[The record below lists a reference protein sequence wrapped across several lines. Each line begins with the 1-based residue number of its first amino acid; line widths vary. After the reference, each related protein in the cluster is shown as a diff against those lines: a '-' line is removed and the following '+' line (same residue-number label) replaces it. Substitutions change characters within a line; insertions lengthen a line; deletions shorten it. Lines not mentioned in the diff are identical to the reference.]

1 MDLKQ
6 IEEEIKKGNYDIIDQ
21 ISDIQKKEVL
31 KIIKEQVIK
40 ESLEKEKKSKEI

>member
-21 ISDIQKKEVL
+21 ISDIQKKEIL

>member
-21 ISDIQKKEVL
+21 IPDIQKKEIL